1 MATLDSVNLY
11 GNTYSITDANVYNLI
26 ADKYSSDS
34 TYNIGDYCIYD
45 YKLYKCNTQISTGE
59 DFDSTKWD
67 QTTIMNE
74 LKN

>member
-1 MATLDSVNLY
+1 MNIDSIKLFDS
-11 GNTYSITDANVYNLI
+11 TYDIVDKNIYALI
-26 ADKYSSDS
+26 ADKYNNAA

-59 DFDSTKWD
+59 DFESTKWD
-67 QTTIMNE
+67 QTTIMTE

>member
-1 MATLDSVNLY
+1 MANLDSVQLFNNLY
-11 GNTYSITDANVYNLI
+11 EIKDKNVYSLI
-26 ADKYSSDS
+26 AEEYDSSK

-59 DFDSTKWD
+59 DFDPTKWD
-67 QTTIMNE
+67 QTTIMDE

>member
-11 GNTYSITDANVYNLI
+11 GDTYSITDAKVYNLI
-26 ADKYSSDS
+26 ANKYSSDS
-34 TYNIGDYCIYD
+34 IYNIGDYCIYD
-45 YKLYKCNTQISTGE
+45 YKLYKCNTQISVGE

-67 QTTIMNE
+67 QTTIMDE

>member
-11 GNTYSITDANVYNLI
+11 GSTYSITDANVYNLI
-26 ADKYSSDS
+26 ANKYSLVS

-59 DFDSTKWD
+59 DFDPTKWD
-67 QTTIMNE
+67 QTTIMDE